1 MTSGSANQETLR
13 LKAVNPFVFYK
24 PIAAVVALFTLVT
37 AAQAVFLKIP
47 PSDFSEITPMIG
59 ISLIKFL
66 IFMAVLCLIAFVRGG
81 YSIAA
86 LKARVSVYCQSEVF
100 LFGLMGTL
108 LMLGCSI
115 LFILQKCFIP
125 YFNGF
130 GFWDPIFVGWEKAL
144 HAGHFPQE
152 WMISLV
158 AHLPWL
164 PKMLDITYGLWFIVL
179 YLTGAYCLYCD
190 RNLQRRLHFLWGYV
204 LTFIVGGSIAALAFS
219 SVGPIFYAELIA
231 QGSVDPYAF
240 LHSHLAAE
248 DARVGLS
255 FVHDRHWLVDWT
267 TDAEVI
273 NLNSI
278 SAMPSMHNATMLFAA
293 IYLKSVNRTA
303 FWLVAGM
310 TPLVFLASV
319 YCGFHYAI
327 DGYAGYLL
335 VLALW
340 PVAGWAARRSV
351 KRLCP
356 DGKNVLLTR

>member
-1 MTSGSANQETLR
+1 MPQQP
-13 LKAVNPFVFYK
+13 KAVNPFAFYK
-24 PIAAVVALFTLVT
+24 PIAAVVAVFTLVT
-37 AAQAVFLKIP
+37 AAQAFYLKAP
-47 PSDFSEITPMIG
+47 LADFSEIKPMVG
-59 ISLIKFL
+59 ISLIKFVV
-66 IFMAVLCLIAFVRGG
+66 FMAVLGLIAFVSGG
-81 YSIAA
+81 YSLAA
-86 LKARVSVYCQSEVF
+86 LRKRAADYCQSEVF
-100 LFGLMGTL
+100 LFGLIGAIIMVI
-108 LMLGCSI
+108 CSV

-125 YFNGF
+125 YFNPF
-130 GFWDPIFVGWEKAL
+130 GFWDPLFVEWERAL
-144 HAGHFPQE
+144 HGGTLPQQ

-158 AHLPWL
+158 AQLPWL

-190 RNLQRRLHFLWGYV
+190 RDLQRRLHFLWGYV

-219 SVGPIFYAELIA
+219 SVGPIFYAEMISA
-231 QGSVDPYAF
+231 SGVDPYAF
-240 LHSHLAAE
+240 LHSHLAAQ

-273 NLNSI
+273 NLNSL

-303 FWLVAGM
+303 FWLVAGL

-340 PVAGWAARRSV
+340 PLAGRAAGWSV

-356 DGKNVLLTR
+356 DGKNMLLTR